1 MKQTVTVQV
10 EWPDDEPF
18 PPHFLILTLGCP
30 EDGCLCEM
38 WRQCGR
44 KSRTGTCDYGPMYTE
59 MLARVKRGELKAGW
73 YERTWRQAA

>member
-18 PPHFLILTLGCP
+18 PPHFLILTLECQ
-30 EDGCLCEM
+30 DMCEM
-38 WRQCGR
+38 RGQCGR
-44 KSRTGTCDYGPMYTE
+44 KSRTGTCDYDPMYTE
-59 MLARVKRGELKAGW
+59 ILARVKRGELKAGW